1 MKRGNQMKKLSLRA
15 KMLLCILPVMAIA
28 MAVLTYVSANQIS
41 TTMQEMNT
49 ETMNETVIANANIVD
64 GKLQIIKTSCV
75 DIAQMIST
83 SYRFVTM
90 DNYKGTINKIIANND
105 SVLGSGIWFEPYVF
119 DQNEMYVGPYWYKDG
134 GNIVETYDYSNAEY
148 DYFNQEY
155 YLNAKSLS
163 EGQAMITDPYYD
175 PTSGTVMASC
185 SAPIYDNGTYIGC
198 VTVDMSLAD
207 IDNMIS
213 SITVGKTGT
222 AMLLDSKGTYLYC
235 SDPEKV
241 ATGVLITNDD
251 NPNLAATGQDIMTR
265 DSTSPQM
272 GAFMENGN
280 NILLTFVTIPDVNW
294 KLVIRMDI
302 AELEEPVQAASM
314 KLAIICILALIA
326 GAVIIYIF
334 VMRISKSINN
344 VKAFAGSLA
353 SGDFTVSKIASRSGD
368 ELGQMSDSLNNMFES
383 NRDVI
388 SKISDESVQVS
399 ETSSGL
405 ASMANELSGQF
416 SSIQSNMSGVNDAM
430 MSSGAA
436 TEEVN
441 ASVEEVNASVQQLA
455 NETEK
460 TSTEAADIKDR
471 AREIEKQSK
480 QAYDNAI
487 NIAEQREADL
497 AEASEKAKVV
507 DQIGTLADTI
517 AEIADQINLL
527 SLNASIEA
535 ARAGDAGKGFAVVA
549 SEINKLASS
558 TSEAVE
564 QIRETIDGVQEAF
577 GTLSN
582 SSGELLEFIKET
594 VTPDYDNFVNV
605 AKQYGDDADSFGG
618 SSENIAQMV
627 ENIRSA
633 MEEVSKAIQ
642 NIAES
647 TQDTADLSSKVNDSV
662 MAAADVVSNVNDMS
676 TKQEAIAG
684 TLEEIVGKFK
694 LN

>member
-1 MKRGNQMKKLSLRA
+1 MKKLSLRA

-28 MAVLTYVSANQIS
+28 MAILTYVSANQIS

-64 GKLQIIKTSCV
+64 GKLKIIKTSCV

-90 DNYKGTINKIIANND
+90 DNYKGTITKIISKND

-134 GNIVETYDYSNAEY
+134 GSIVETYDYSNAEY

-155 YLNAKSLS
+155 YLNAKSLG
-163 EGQAMITDPYYD
+163 EGEAMITDPYYD

-185 SAPIYDNGTYIGC
+185 SAPIYDNGAYVGC

-207 IDNMIS
+207 IDEMIS
-213 SITVGKTGT
+213 GIQVGKTGT

-235 SDPEKV
+235 NDPEKV
-241 ATGVLITNDD
+241 ANGISILNDE
-251 NPNLAATGQDIMTR
+251 NASLAAMGQDIMTR
-265 DSTSPQM
+265 DSSSPQM
-272 GAFMENGN
+272 GVFVENGKT
-280 NILLTFVTIPDVNW
+280 ILMTYVNIPDVNW
-294 KLVIRMDI
+294 KLLIRMDLS
-302 AELEEPVQAASM
+302 ELEEPVQAAGM
-314 KLAIICILALIA
+314 KLTIICIIALIA

-334 VMRISKSINN
+334 VMRISKSINS

-368 ELGQMSDSLNNMFES
+368 ELGQMSDSLNDMFES
-383 NRDVI
+383 NRSVI

-405 ASMANELSGQF
+405 ASMATELSGQF
-416 SSIQSNMSGVNDAM
+416 SSIQTNMSGVNDAM

-436 TEEVN
+436 TEQVN

-647 TQDTADLSSKVNDSV
+647 TQDTADLSSRVNDSV

>member
-1 MKRGNQMKKLSLRA
+1 MKRMSLRA
-15 KMLLCILPVMAIA
+15 KMLLCILPVMAVA
-28 MAVLTYVSANQIS
+28 MALLTYVAANQIS
-41 TTMQEMNT
+41 STMQSMNT

-64 GKLQIIKTSCV
+64 GKLKIIKTSCV

-83 SYRFVTM
+83 SYKFVTM
-90 DNYKGTINKIIANND
+90 DNYKGTINKIISNND
-105 SVLGSGIWFEPYVF
+105 TVLGSGIWFEPYVF
-119 DQNEMYVGPYWYKDG
+119 DEKEMYVGPYWYKDG
-134 GNIVETYDYSNAEY
+134 GQIVETYDYSNAEY

-155 YLNAKSLS
+155 YLNAKALS
-163 EGQAMITDPYYD
+163 EGEAKITDPYYD

-185 SAPIYDNGTYIGC
+185 SAPIYDNGTYVGC
-198 VTVDMSLAD
+198 VTVDMSLDD
-207 IDNMIS
+207 IDDMIS
-213 SITVGKTGT
+213 GIKVGKTGS
-222 AMLLDSKGTYLYC
+222 AMLVDSMGTYLYC
-235 SDPEKV
+235 LDSSKV
-241 ATGVLITNDD
+241 ESGVNITEDE
-251 NPNLAATGQDIMTR
+251 NPALAAMGKELMSK

-272 GAFMENGN
+272 GAYMENGK
-280 NILLTFVTIPDVNW
+280 NILLTYVTIPDVNW
-294 KLVIRMDI
+294 RLILRMDI
-302 AELEEPVQAASM
+302 DELEEPVQAAG
-314 KLAIICILALIA
+314 LQLTIICIAALLV
-326 GAVIIYIF
+326 GAAIIWIF

-353 SGDFTVSKIASRSGD
+353 SGDFTVDKIRSKSGD

-388 SKISDESVQVS
+388 SKISDGSEQVS

-405 ASMANELSGQF
+405 ATMAGELQDQF
-416 SSIQSNMSGVNDAM
+416 NSIQGNISGVNDAM

-436 TEEVN
+436 TEQVN
-441 ASVEEVNASVQQLA
+441 ASVEEVNASVHQLA
-455 NETEK
+455 GETEK
-460 TSTEAADIKDR
+460 TSAEAADIKAR
-471 AREIEKQSK
+471 ARDIEKKSK

-487 NIAEQREADL
+487 SIAEQREADL
-497 AEASEKAKVV
+497 ADANEKAKVV

-564 QIRETIDGVQEAF
+564 QIRDTIDGVQEAF

-627 ENIRSA
+627 ENIRAS

-647 TQDTADLSSKVNDSV
+647 TQDTADLSSRVNDSV

-676 TKQEAIAG
+676 GKQEEIAG
-684 TLEEIVGKFK
+684 TLKEIVGKFK
-694 LN
+694 LK

>member
-1 MKRGNQMKKLSLRA
+1 MKKMSLRV

-28 MAVLTYVSANQIS
+28 MILLTYIA
-41 TTMQEMNT
+41 TTSSKEEIRNVKAQQMEQA
-49 ETMNETVIANANIVD
+49 VIANVNAVE
-64 GKLQIIKTSCV
+64 GKLDVIRTTCV
-75 DIAQMIST
+75 NITEMIAT
-83 SYRFVTM
+83 SYKFVVM
-90 DNYKGTINKIIANND
+90 DNYKGTLTAIIKEND
-105 SVLGSGIWFEPYVF
+105 SILGAGIWFEPNAF
-119 DQNEMYVGPYWYKDG
+119 DPNETYVGPYWYKDG
-134 GNIVETYDYSNAEY
+134 SEIIETWDYSNAEY

-155 YLNAKSLS
+155 YLNAKALS
-163 EGQAMITDPYYD
+163 QGQAKITDPYYD
-175 PTSGTVMASC
+175 PTTGLIMASC
-185 SAPIYDNGTYIGC
+185 SAPIYDNGVFVGC
-198 VTVDMSLAD
+198 VTVDMELSG
-207 IDNMIS
+207 IQNMVS
-213 SITVGKTGT
+213 SVQIGRTGT
-222 AMLLDSKGTYLYC
+222 AMLASSDGTYIYTTDDSKVQ
-235 SDPEKV
+235 SAVK
-241 ATGVLITNDD
+241 ITEDD
-251 NPNLAATGQDIMTR
+251 NAALASAGNAVMSSSSNEVAEVYFNEGDDTIM
-265 DSTSPQM
+265 
-272 GAFMENGN
+272 
-280 NILLTFVTIPDVNW
+280 LLYTTIPDVNW
-294 KLVIRMDI
+294 KAMIRMSTTEMD
-302 AELEEPVQAASM
+302 ENVN
-314 KLAIICILALIA
+314 ALINKLMLLCVVA
-326 GAVIIYIF
+326 VIIGAVIIYIF
-334 VMRISKSINN
+334 VMSISKSINN

-353 SGDFTVSKIASRSGD
+353 SGDFTVDKIVTKSGD

-399 ETSSGL
+399 ETSTGL

-416 SSIQSNMSGVNDAM
+416 SSIQTNMSGVNDAM

-436 TEEVN
+436 TQEVN

-460 TSTEAADIKDR
+460 TSTEAAQIKER
-471 AREIEKQSK
+471 ARDIEKQSK

-487 NIAEQREADL
+487 SIAEQRESDL
-497 AEASEKAKVV
+497 EEANEKAKVV

-577 GTLSN
+577 GTLSS
-582 SSGELLEFIKET
+582 SSGELLGFIKET
-594 VTPDYDNFVNV
+594 VTPDYDHFVEV
-605 AKQYGDDADSFGG
+605 ARQYGDDADSFGG

-647 TQDTADLSSKVNDSV
+647 TQDTADLSSRVNDSV

-676 TKQEAIAG
+676 SKQEAIAG
-684 TLEEIVGKFK
+684 SLEEIVGKFK
-694 LN
+694 LS

>member
-64 GKLQIIKTSCV
+64 GKLKIIKTSCV

-222 AMLLDSKGTYLYC
+222 AMLLDSQGTYLYC

-241 ATGVLITNDD
+241 ANGVLITNDD
-251 NPNLAATGQDIMTR
+251 NPNLAATGQEIMTR

-353 SGDFTVSKIASRSGD
+353 SGDFTVNKIRTKSGD

-405 ASMANELSGQF
+405 ASMATELSGQF
-416 SSIQSNMSGVNDAM
+416 SSIQTNMSGVNDAM

-436 TEEVN
+436 TEQVN

-507 DQIGTLADTI
+507 DQIGTLAETI

-662 MAAADVVSNVNDMS
+662 MAAADVVNNVNDMS
-676 TKQEAIAG
+676 SKQEEIAG

>member
-1 MKRGNQMKKLSLRA
+1 MKKLSLRA

-28 MAVLTYVSANQIS
+28 MAILTYVSANQIS

-64 GKLQIIKTSCV
+64 GKLNIIKTSCV

-90 DNYKGTINKIIANND
+90 DNYKGTITKIISKND

-134 GNIVETYDYSNAEY
+134 GSIVETYDYSNAEY

-155 YLNAKSLS
+155 YLNAKSLG
-163 EGQAMITDPYYD
+163 EGEAMITDPYYD

-185 SAPIYDNGTYIGC
+185 SAPIYDNGTFVGC

-207 IDNMIS
+207 IDAMIS
-213 SITVGKTGT
+213 SIKVGKTGT

-235 SDPEKV
+235 NDSEKV
-241 ATGVLITNDD
+241 ANGVLITNDD
-251 NPNLAATGQDIMTR
+251 NPNLAAMGQDVITR
-265 DSTSPQM
+265 DSSSPQM

-294 KLVIRMDI
+294 KLLIRMEI
-302 AELEEPVQAASM
+302 AELEEPVQAAGW
-314 KLAIICILALIA
+314 KLAIICAIALIV

-334 VMRISKSINN
+334 VMRISKSINS

-353 SGDFTVSKIASRSGD
+353 SGDFTVSKIASKSGD

-383 NRDVI
+383 NRSVI

-405 ASMANELSGQF
+405 ASMATELSGQF
-416 SSIQSNMSGVNDAM
+416 SSIQTNMSGVNDAM

-436 TEEVN
+436 TEQVN

-662 MAAADVVSNVNDMS
+662 MAAADVVNNVNDMS
-676 TKQEAIAG
+676 SKQEEIAG